1 MVDTRKLGYSPDWN
15 RLSTS
20 TGYRVIYCP
29 DHPFAWSTGYVY
41 VHRIIAEIKI
51 GRILQ
56 PEEKVHHINENK
68 KDNSPENIKIL
79 TQSEHSKL
87 HKTTGIIY
95 VTFNCTFCNKTFSRK
110 NTRSIKVSNIAL
122 KNAIMLLKKENQ
134 YIFLKKIYLMEFME
148 NIEKGVDAL
157 SVKKLILIDV
167 ENSNAPV
174 VQWIEHKFPKFG
186 VVRSIRTGGI

>member
-110 NTRSIKVSNIAL
+110 KYQVHKGKQYCS
-122 KNAIMLLKKENQ
+122 KKC
-134 YIFLKKIYLMEFME
+134 YHASKKGKPVYLF
-148 NIEKGVDAL
+148 
-157 SVKKLILIDV
+157 
-167 ENSNAPV
+167 
-174 VQWIEHKFPKFG
+174 
-186 VVRSIRTGGI
+186 